1 MLRKSLGWRS
11 PPDFAFTRS
20 YWTTPPVALSGWL
33 TTTSRNRMSIPS
45 SGLAM
50 PPLIPSRSPIQICG
64 REASR
69 LDAVVVA
76 DIVPYTPAWSEAI
89 TMLCSLI
96 RP

>member
-1 MLRKSLGWRS
+1 MLRKSLRSRS

-33 TTTSRNRMSIPS
+33 TMTRSRMSIPS

-50 PPLIPSRSPIQICG
+50 PPSIPTRSPIQICS

-69 LDAVVVA
+69 LDAVVAA

-89 TMLCSLI
+89 TMLCSPI
-96 RP
+96 QP